1 MWIKLINPL
10 KSAFNI
16 NVFERINLLLLPLK
30 SSENHMTSDDFR
42 ENKNN
47 KLEAKFGHDPLEI
60 PIIYS
65 LVKYFTF
72 YALIG

>member
-1 MWIKLINPL
+1 
-10 KSAFNI
+10 
-16 NVFERINLLLLPLK
+16 
-30 SSENHMTSDDFR
+30 MTSDDFR

-47 KLEAKFGHDPLEI
+47 KLEAKFGHDLLEI

-72 YALIG
+72 CLNWLMSLNLKR

>member
-1 MWIKLINPL
+1 
-10 KSAFNI
+10 
-16 NVFERINLLLLPLK
+16 
-30 SSENHMTSDDFR
+30 MTSDDFR
-42 ENKNN
+42 ESKNN

-72 YALIG
+72 YVLIG